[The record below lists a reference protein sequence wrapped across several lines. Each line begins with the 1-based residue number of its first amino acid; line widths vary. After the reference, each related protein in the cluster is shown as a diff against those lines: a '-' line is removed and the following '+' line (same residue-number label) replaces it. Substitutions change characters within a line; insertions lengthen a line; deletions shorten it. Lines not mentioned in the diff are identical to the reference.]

1 MAHFAYRAIAPDGRS
16 SIGEIDAPTEH
27 DAVMQIRRL
36 GIAPI
41 SVRAVP
47 AADLRRKKIRVDGKA
62 RKALTK
68 AISEI
73 AVLLN
78 ADLQL
83 DRALALAIENV
94 DHAGVGA
101 ALIDLL
107 AAVRQGRPLSQAMT
121 DQPGLFPP
129 MACAMAEAGEAN
141 GKLGHA
147 LDRLATAMR
156 QADDL
161 RAIVTTALIYPVIL
175 LTIAVAVILMML
187 LFVVPQF
194 EALFASNAATLPAE
208 SRFVLE
214 LSRFVRQFGL
224 PMLLASLA
232 AVAILRLV
240 FRQPAVRAWFDASIL
255 KSWQVGTLV
264 QSIETARFSR
274 TLGALIDGGVPVPVA
289 LAVARRTIGNNA
301 MNTAV
306 GEAARKVKEG
316 DSLTATLASAA
327 VFPRMAI
334 GFLRTGEEISQLA
347 MMASRLADVL
357 DADVK
362 IRLQRLIG
370 LLTPAITV
378 ILGLT
383 VAAIIAAIMTAI
395 LGFNDVAA
403 V

>member
-1 MAHFAYRAIAPDGRS
+1 MAHFAYRAITPDGRPAN
-16 SIGEIDAPTEH
+16 GEVDAPSERE
-27 DAVMQIRRL
+27 AVAQIRRL
-36 GIAPI
+36 GVAPI
-41 SVRAVP
+41 TVRELP
-47 AADLRRKKIRVDGKA
+47 AAQANRKQLRVDGKA
-62 RKALTK
+62 RRALTK
-68 AISEI
+68 AISEV

-101 ALIDLL
+101 ALVDLL

-141 GKLGHA
+141 GKLGRA
-147 LDRLATAMR
+147 LDRLATAMQ

-161 RAIVTTALIYPVIL
+161 RAIVTTALIYPIIL
-175 LTIAVAVILMML
+175 LTIAISVILMML

-208 SRFVLE
+208 SRFVLA
-214 LSRFVRQFGL
+214 LSQFVRQFGV
-224 PMLLASLA
+224 PMLLLA
-232 AVAILRLV
+232 LAIGGIVRLA
-240 FRQPAVRAWFDASIL
+240 FRQPATRAWFDRAVL
-255 KSWQVGTLV
+255 NVWQLGTLV
-264 QSIETARFSR
+264 RSIETARFSR

-289 LAVARRTIGNNA
+289 LAVARRTVGNSA
-301 MNTAV
+301 MN
-306 GEAARKVKEG
+306 AAIGGAAKRVKEG
-316 DSLTATLASAA
+316 DSLTATLASAE
-327 VFPRMAI
+327 VFPRLAI
-334 GFLRTGEEISQLA
+334 GFLRTGEEISKLG

-362 IRLQRLIG
+362 LRLQRLIG

-378 ILGLT
+378 ILGIT